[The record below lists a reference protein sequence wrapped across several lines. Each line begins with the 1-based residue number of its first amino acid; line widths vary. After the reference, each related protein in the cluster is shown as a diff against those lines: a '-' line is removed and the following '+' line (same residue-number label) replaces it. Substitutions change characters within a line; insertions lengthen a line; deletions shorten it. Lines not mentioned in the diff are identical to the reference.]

1 MISIFI
7 VIGFTVP
14 VMLLVITDNQLNIRI
29 SREFYSD
36 NAVTFFEMCIRD
48 RFCAG
53 GYDRRGEGITL
64 AGCASYRLLPE
75 GLGRLRAL
83 VRCVHGMSE
92 LVPVACGGGLTCK

>member
-36 NAVTFFEMCIRD
+36 NAVTFFVAGSD
-48 RFCAG
+48 RNDIE
-53 GYDRRGEGITL
+53 YI
-64 AGCASYRLLPE
+64 
-75 GLGRLRAL
+75 
-83 VRCVHGMSE
+83 M
-92 LVPVACGGGLTCK
+92 KI